1 VGVTEL
7 DTSIFEEMDSPEKID
22 ELIKKLTDKGYG
34 FIVSEELGKDLF
46 FHSKSLVGVT
56 FEELREGD
64 KVSFESEQTQKGLN
78 AINVKKMGSDN
89 SQDMGSNSAMAD
101 DSEQMAA

>member
-1 VGVTEL
+1 MTGT
-7 DTSIFEEMDSPEKID
+7 
-22 ELIKKLTDKGYG
+22 IKKLTDKGYG

-64 KVSFESEQTQKGLN
+64 MVTFESEQTQKGLN
-78 AINVKKMGSDN
+78 AINVKKAGAA
-89 SQDMGSNSAMAD
+89 QDMGEMAVSQPTEEESD